1 MKKTLILLIGFA
13 LFGSLATWY
22 VLSKPDDKTTLLA
35 TERRFK
41 VENTDEIYKIFI
53 ADRKGTQTTLER
65 KDGYWLYNGKYP
77 ARPNAVDNVLDAV
90 RRIEIQYKPPTA
102 AVSNMIKSLATDGI
116 KIEIYNKTGKLLQS
130 YYIGGATADERGT
143 YAIKDGAEQPYVVS
157 IPGWEGNLRFRFNLQ
172 GDDWR
177 DKTIFAEKATDIQSV
192 TIEYPKNRDQSFRLE
207 REGNTY
213 RTTPF
218 YDVTPIIRRPYKEG
232 SVERYLEGFRS
243 LGAEAFENE
252 NPARDS
258 IKQLLPFSTITLK
271 TSAGAE
277 KKVQLFP
284 IYTTSNQVERY
295 YAALNNGDFMLV
307 QHLVFGKILWGYDF
321 FFEEP

>member
-13 LFGSLATWY
+13 LLGSLTTWY

-35 TERRFK
+35 AERRFK

-102 AVSNMIKSLATDGI
+102 AVNNMIKSLATDGI

-177 DKTIFAEKATDIQSV
+177 DKTIFAENAADIQSV

-213 RTTPF
+213 RITPF
-218 YDVTPIIRRPYKEG
+218 YDVTPVIRRPYKEG

-271 TSAGAE
+271 TSARAE

-295 YAALNNGDFMLV
+295 YAEVNNGDFMLV